1 MATGSPFPPV
11 VCISSAGQAIERV
24 IGQCNNCFVFPG
36 LGYGAV
42 AVGATEVSDAMI
54 DASIEALARVI
65 PAANDPEA
73 PLMPPLSAVQEV
85 SRAVAEAVAIAAVQE
100 GLARHASTAEAAIY
114 RLAACRWSP
123 VYDELVALEEPPTA
137 P

>member
-1 MATGSPFPPV
+1 VPCNG
-11 VCISSAGQAIERV
+11 SAGQPIERV

-42 AVGATEVSDAMI
+42 AVGATEVSDTMI
-54 DASIEALARVI
+54 DASIEALAGAI
-65 PAANDPEA
+65 PAASDPEA

-100 GLARHASTAEAAIY
+100 GLARQASSIEAAKT
-114 RLAACRWSP
+114 RLKDCRWSP
-123 VYDELVALEEPPTA
+123 IYEELAALD
-137 P
+137 